1 MKIACISLGCPKNQ
15 VDLDVMVHILL
26 SAGHETVAD
35 LAEADVILVNTCGFI
50 ESAKTEAIENI
61 LEACSYKQQNPELKV
76 IVTGCLA
83 ERYRSQIE
91 EEIPEVDAVV
101 GCASNKAIDTIVARL
116 FHGEDHLE
124 SYGAK
129 KDFPLGGKRVIG
141 TPAHYAYLKIAEGC
155 NNRCHYCAIPGI
167 RGPLHSRD
175 MADCVAEARW
185 LAGEGVK
192 ELIVVAQDPT
202 AYGEDWG
209 KPGSICELL
218 DKLNKVP
225 GLEWIRIMYAY
236 PERITDEFI
245 AAMKRNEKVV
255 PYLDLPIQH
264 CNDTILKNMNRR
276 STRAELLEVIGKLRR
291 EMEARWEVLCQ
302 AAADAAA
309 KEGTLELPRSYT
321 IHSGVPVGKW
331 LELQRQVQAGQR
343 PGRLTAEQA
352 AKLEKLGIRWNH
364 RLEAAW
370 EKGFASAQKYRTE
383 HGDLLVPVRYRDKND
398 FALGEWIVYNR
409 QRYLGGNL
417 TQNRIERLEAIG
429 MVWSTSNDLW
439 EQNYAAATQYYLEH
453 GDLEVPIK
461 YETPSGFGLGVWL
474 GAQRA
479 AHKAG
484 ELPQEQLERLDALG
498 MDWTNR
504 NDRKWMSLY
513 DVAAAY
519 YHEHGNLNV
528 PSEYVTPDGVLLGK
542 WVARQR
548 YAYLNPDR
556 SSARVTPERKAL
568 LDKLG
573 MVWEK
578 YDPWQERYDLALAYK
593 TEHGDLEI
601 PSVYKTADGVW
612 LGSWVNRQRQTLNS
626 GSSAL
631 SSERRKLLRTLFKG
645 ERRPSDPAADH
656 GTVREANW
664 ERNFRSAARY
674 ARKYKHLL
682 VPASY
687 VDSDGVRLGVWISNL
702 RAARKNRPDSYQ
714 VTPAHIKK
722 LNSIGMVWDARD
734 AKWGTAYQQA
744 KAYYKAHGNLHAAAN
759 YKSDETGFCLGDW
772 LRRMREWDTTHDPK
786 LTPERRAML
795 DKIGMEWSE

>member
-276 STRAELLEVIGKLRR
+276 SNRAELLEVIGKLRR
-291 EMEARWEVLCQ
+291 EIPGITLRTTLIAGFPGETEEQFEDLCNFVKEVKFDRLGCF
-302 AAADAAA
+302 AYSAEENTVAA
-309 KEGTLELPRSYT
+309 KMDGQIEQEVKDKRAELVMQIQTGDHGPRSRPKRWARPCACSATALTKRAACICAAPPAMPQRWTAMSAFPARSRSTPASSMMCWWRTVTFT
-321 IHSGVPVGKW
+321 ICT
-331 LELQRQVQAGQR
+331 ERLQNN
-343 PGRLTAEQA
+343 
-352 AKLEKLGIRWNH
+352 KLE
-364 RLEAAW
+364 E
-370 EKGFASAQKYRTE
+370 
-383 HGDLLVPVRYRDKND
+383 
-398 FALGEWIVYNR
+398 
-409 QRYLGGNL
+409 
-417 TQNRIERLEAIG
+417 
-429 MVWSTSNDLW
+429 
-439 EQNYAAATQYYLEH
+439 
-453 GDLEVPIK
+453 
-461 YETPSGFGLGVWL
+461 
-474 GAQRA
+474 
-479 AHKAG
+479 
-484 ELPQEQLERLDALG
+484 
-498 MDWTNR
+498 
-504 NDRKWMSLY
+504 
-513 DVAAAY
+513 
-519 YHEHGNLNV
+519 
-528 PSEYVTPDGVLLGK
+528 
-542 WVARQR
+542 
-548 YAYLNPDR
+548 
-556 SSARVTPERKAL
+556 
-568 LDKLG
+568 
-573 MVWEK
+573 
-578 YDPWQERYDLALAYK
+578 
-593 TEHGDLEI
+593 
-601 PSVYKTADGVW
+601 
-612 LGSWVNRQRQTLNS
+612 
-626 GSSAL
+626 
-631 SSERRKLLRTLFKG
+631 
-645 ERRPSDPAADH
+645 
-656 GTVREANW
+656 
-664 ERNFRSAARY
+664 
-674 ARKYKHLL
+674 
-682 VPASY
+682 
-687 VDSDGVRLGVWISNL
+687 
-702 RAARKNRPDSYQ
+702 
-714 VTPAHIKK
+714 
-722 LNSIGMVWDARD
+722 SI
-734 AKWGTAYQQA
+734 
-744 KAYYKAHGNLHAAAN
+744 
-759 YKSDETGFCLGDW
+759 
-772 LRRMREWDTTHDPK
+772 
-786 LTPERRAML
+786 
-795 DKIGMEWSE
+795 